1 MPVRRKSKYAYLN
14 ISKKIKNFLLSDNSR
29 ELLIFLLF
37 FVVASG
43 FWLIQTLNNDYETEL
58 AIPVKLVNVPHNAV
72 LTYEPAGSLAVR
84 VKDRGTVLL
93 NYRLGKTFFPVEID
107 FKAYK
112 ERNNHIRVYASRLE
126 KQIFSQ
132 LNLSTKILGI
142 KPDTLDYIYSMG
154 RSKKV
159 PVSFGGTV
167 KAGSQYYISDTI
179 CSPESVL
186 VYAPPAVLDTITRV
200 YTEKLFL
207 DNLVDTVQQSI
218 TLRSKKGVKFIPDR
232 VSLTFPVDVY
242 AEKTVDVPLTGVDFP
257 SGKVLRAFPSTV
269 QVTFQVGVSR
279 FRQIDADDFLINVS
293 YKELMKLSSEKYK
306 VRLQSWPKN
315 ITLMRITPEKV
326 DFLIEQISTE

>member
-43 FWLIQTLNNDYETEL
+43 FWLIQTLNNDYETDL
-58 AIPVKLVNVPHNAV
+58 AIPVKLINVPDNVV
-72 LTYEPAGSLAVR
+72 LTYEPASTLLVR
-84 VKDRGTVLL
+84 VKDRGTILL
-93 NYRLGKTFFPVEID
+93 NYRLGKTFFPIQID

-112 ERNNHIRVYASRLE
+112 QRNNLIRIYANQLE
-126 KQIFSQ
+126 NQVLSQ
-132 LNLSTKILGI
+132 LNLSTKLLAI

-159 PVSFGGTV
+159 PVHFGGTV
-167 KAGSQYYISDTI
+167 KAGNQYYISDTV

-186 VYAPPAVLDTITRV
+186 VYAPPGVLDTITKV
-200 YTEKLFL
+200 YTERLFL
-207 DNLVDTVQQSI
+207 DNLVDTVRQSI
-218 TLRSKKGVKFIPDR
+218 ALRSTKGVKFIPDR
-232 VSLTFPVDVY
+232 VHLTFPVDVY
-242 AEKTVDVPLTGVDFP
+242 AEKTVDVPLNGVDFP
-257 SGKVLRAFPSTV
+257 PGKVLRAFPSTV

-279 FRQIDADDFLINVS
+279 FRQIDADDFVINVS
-293 YKELMKLSSEKYK
+293 YKELMTLGSEKYK
-306 VRLQSWPKN
+306 VRLQSWPRN
-315 ITLMRITPEKV
+315 ITLMRIAPEKV